1 MWENVLLDYCGFLV
15 LCITYFFDR
24 GPVNKVVESFRNLLV
39 EEQEVSQQTGTK
51 TAKPKTGSV
60 RQSASASNIVR

>member
-1 MWENVLLDYCGFLV
+1 M
-15 LCITYFFDR
+15 
-24 GPVNKVVESFRNLLV
+24 NKVVESFRNLLV